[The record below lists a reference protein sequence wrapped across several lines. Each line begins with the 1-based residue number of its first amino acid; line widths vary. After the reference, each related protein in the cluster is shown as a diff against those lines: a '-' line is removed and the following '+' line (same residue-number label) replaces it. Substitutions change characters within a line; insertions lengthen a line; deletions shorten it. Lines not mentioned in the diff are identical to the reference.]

1 MDGGSRSL
9 KGKVA
14 LVTGSSRGI
23 GRAITERYGSLGASV
38 VVNYAGDERTAR
50 DVVAAIERSGGA
62 AIAVKA
68 DVSKVPEIDRLY
80 QAALDKFGR
89 LDIAVANAGVELVN
103 QPIRDVTEQDFDRLF
118 AINTKGAFFTLQ
130 RAARHIVDHGRII
143 YIGSSNTAFATPG
156 NGLYGASKIA
166 PQFLVEILAKEL
178 GSRGIAVNSILPTAI
193 EGAGIFATEVSAE
206 FRNFI
211 KSFRPMQRMGT
222 LEDVANT
229 AEYLASDL
237 AGFVSGQHLLVSG
250 GGPA

>member
-1 MDGGSRSL
+1 MDGSRSL

-23 GRAITERYGSLGASV
+23 GRAIAERYGSLGASV

-68 DVSKVPEIDRLY
+68 DVSRVPEVDRLY

-103 QPIRDVTEQDFDRLF
+103 QPIREVTEQDFDRLF

-130 RAARHIVDHGRII
+130 RAAGHIVDHGRII
-143 YIGSSNTAFATPG
+143 YIGSSNTAFPTPG
-156 NGLYGASKIA
+156 NGLYGASKTA
-166 PQFLVEILAKEL
+166 PQFLVEILAKGL
-178 GSRGIAVNSILPTAI
+178 GSSRV
-193 EGAGIFATEVSAE
+193 
-206 FRNFI
+206 R
-211 KSFRPMQRMGT
+211 
-222 LEDVANT
+222 
-229 AEYLASDL
+229 
-237 AGFVSGQHLLVSG
+237 
-250 GGPA
+250 